1 MNASP
6 ELQYPCSRVA
16 TVATANPSRLINR
29 LCKHWAHKFPVRHDE
44 QGGEITLGVGECR
57 LRAAE
62 AGLEVSL
69 HAADPAQLR
78 QLQQVVADHLLR
90 MASGEA
96 LVFAWHAGVGAA
108 PSEEPNRLH
117 DTRERYGR
125 ISRGFHWLMAGLIVW
140 QFLKLGDR
148 IDEGEHWIG
157 QTLVPWHI
165 SIGALLL
172 VLVVLRVVW
181 ASTQRGQ
188 RPLPDPATAVL
199 VKGGHLALYA
209 CMLLLPVSGILFMLG
224 NGYGL
229 EVFGVQ
235 LATKGPEIA
244 WAASLGSIHSPL
256 AWLTVLLVVGHAGIA
271 LLHHLVRRDGVLQRM
286 L

>member
-44 QGGEITLGVGECR
+44 QSGEITLGIGECR

-69 HAADPAQLR
+69 RAANSAQLR

-96 LVFAWHAGVGAA
+96 LEFAWHAGVGAA
-108 PSEEPNRLH
+108 PSEERSRLH

-165 SIGALLL
+165 
-172 VLVVLRVVW
+172 
-181 ASTQRGQ
+181 
-188 RPLPDPATAVL
+188 
-199 VKGGHLALYA
+199 
-209 CMLLLPVSGILFMLG
+209 
-224 NGYGL
+224 
-229 EVFGVQ
+229 
-235 LATKGPEIA
+235 
-244 WAASLGSIHSPL
+244 
-256 AWLTVLLVVGHAGIA
+256 
-271 LLHHLVRRDGVLQRM
+271 
-286 L
+286 